1 MAKAKKNSKDNF
13 KEMSKEELVKKLNS
27 LREDIRVI
35 RFKMEGAKSKNVKE
49 VSNTK
54 KDIARILTELKKK

>member
-13 KEMSKEELVKKLNS
+13 KEMSKEDLVKKLNS

-35 RFKMEGAKSKNVKE
+35 KFKMEGAKSKNVKE

-54 KDIARILTELKKK
+54 KNIARILTELNKK

>member
-13 KEMSKEELVKKLNS
+13 KEMSKEDLVKKLNS
-27 LREDIRVI
+27 LREDIRVTK
-35 RFKMEGAKSKNVKE
+35 FKMEGAKSKNVKE

-54 KDIARILTELKKK
+54 KNIARILTELNKK